1 MKIGIIGLPG
11 AGKSTVFE
19 ALTGM
24 REDPGHKVQDRI
36 GTVDVPDA
44 RLDVLTGLFKP
55 KKVIHAQVTYFLPQL
70 GLHQQERVYDQSIGS
85 RIRDCDALIHVLRNF
100 AVPGLPDPS
109 PFDDFA
115 RLDQEL
121 MLTDLMAVENRLD
134 RMEADQ
140 KRGKKPPED
149 QWALLT
155 ACREH
160 LEAGTALRNI
170 PELGTDIRLKGF
182 ALLSAKPML
191 ILFNNGEEDS
201 ESPAPPAGREFS
213 EEGMAIR
220 GKIEQELAQME
231 PEEIRQFLSEFGISE
246 PAAHRVVR
254 RSYAL
259 LGLIPFFTVGSDEVK
274 AWTLKKGRSVL
285 EAAGTI
291 HTDMKKGFI
300 RAEVIPFDALTA
312 AGSFPEARKQGTLRL
327 EGKTYTVQDGDV
339 IQIRFNV

>member
-1 MKIGIIGLPG
+1 MKIGLIGLPG

-24 REDPGHKVQDRI
+24 REDPGHKGQDRI

-44 RLDVLTGLFKP
+44 RLDVLTGLFTP

-201 ESPAPPAGREFS
+201 ESPAGPAGKDFS
-213 EEGMAIR
+213 QEGMAIR

-231 PEEIRQFLSEFGISE
+231 PEEVRQFLSEFGISE

-259 LGLIPFFTVGSDEVK
+259 LGLISFFTVGSDEVK

-300 RAEVIPFDALTA
+300 RAEVIPFDALAA